1 MQLPSR
7 SDRGLSLSNC
17 GLSLSKALRQAQ
29 GPATGS
35 GPSNRLRAQQQ
46 AQGQGQAQ
54 GPATGSGPRDKPRAQ
69 RRFIAD

>member
-17 GLSLSKALRQAQ
+17 GLSLSVCGLSLSVCGLSLSKALR
-29 GPATGS
+29 
-35 GPSNRLRAQQQ
+35 
-46 AQGQGQAQ
+46 QAQ